1 MHSSG
6 PPLHHHPKT
15 LELLPVTC
23 MNAGTVEVESYVKP
37 EQMTVGCGYPS
48 CNKSLHRAFECFG
61 FFHKLKIHLDAFSL
75 YCAR

>member
-1 MHSSG
+1 MVLQRELLVHSSG

-37 EQMTVGCGYPS
+37 EQMTVEDWTDPVSIMITNYITNGTS
-48 CNKSLHRAFECFG
+48 KF
-61 FFHKLKIHLDAFSL
+61 
-75 YCAR
+75 